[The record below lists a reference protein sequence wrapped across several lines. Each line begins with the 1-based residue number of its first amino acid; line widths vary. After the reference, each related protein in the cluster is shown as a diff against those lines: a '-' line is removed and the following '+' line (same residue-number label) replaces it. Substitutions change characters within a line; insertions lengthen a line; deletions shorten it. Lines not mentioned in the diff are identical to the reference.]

1 MDIEP
6 ETLNSLSNLH
16 GLELARNL
24 WNCSCQLRPLRLWML
39 RENIPYSIPPTCN
52 TPERLAGKTWDRID
66 LDDFACTPNIQ
77 SVEVKTNGVEGRNV
91 TMSCY
96 VDGVPDP
103 NVRWIVKNRIIA
115 NLSGVG
121 ETIARPMTSSSSSPV
136 QGRKAYVVNFV
147 RNSSNLTILQ
157 VEMQDAGVYTCI
169 AENKAGRVEA
179 SMTLAVSRKPP
190 EGPLSMRLIL
200 LCVLI
205 ALLFVIGSSF
215 AAVCFCSR
223 RKKGK
228 LKLWKSSS
236 APGSD
241 SYEKIEMKR
250 TKPDMHCGRSSV
262 IDNNSTC
269 GPGAGEYLCME
280 NGGIAV
286 VNATTTT
293 ASVLK
298 RNGDYRTVPTE
309 DDEDAN
315 DTTSFTKTKKYSTSE
330 TIATTSLVTVKGR
343 GGGGPGNH
351 LMEKNPDL
359 HIGRLIDLG

>member
-1 MDIEP
+1 
-6 ETLNSLSNLH
+6 
-16 GLELARNL
+16 
-24 WNCSCQLRPLRLWML
+24 ML
-39 RENIPYSIPPTCN
+39 RENIPYSIPPTCQ

-77 SVEVKTNGVEGRNV
+77 SVEIKTNGVEGKNV

-115 NLSGVG
+115 NLSGNG
-121 ETIARPMTSSSSSPV
+121 ETVARPSIMSSSSSTTTSS
-136 QGRKAYVVNFV
+136 QGRKAYVVNFI

-157 VEMQDAGVYTCI
+157 VEMQDAGVYTCT

-190 EGPLSMRLIL
+190 EAPLGVKIIL
-200 LCVLI
+200 LCVTI

-215 AAVCFCSR
+215 AAVCFCTK

-250 TKPDMHCGRSSV
+250 TKPDMHCGRRG
-262 IDNNSTC
+262 IDNNSSSI
-269 GPGAGEYLCME
+269 GGAGAGEYLCTE

-286 VNATTTT
+286 VNATTT
-293 ASVLK
+293 ASVVLK

-309 DDEDAN
+309 DDEDNN
-315 DTTSFTKTKKYSTSE
+315 DTTTSFSITQTHKKQKQHHHKIEYSKAAS
-330 TIATTSLVTVKGR
+330 KGR
-343 GGGGPGNH
+343 AGGAGNS
-351 LMEKNPDL
+351 LIDKNTDL